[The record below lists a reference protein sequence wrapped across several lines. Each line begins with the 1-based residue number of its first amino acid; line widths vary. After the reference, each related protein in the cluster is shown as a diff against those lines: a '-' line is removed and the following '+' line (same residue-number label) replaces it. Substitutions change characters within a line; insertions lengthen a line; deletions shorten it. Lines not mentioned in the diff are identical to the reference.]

1 MNFDTEDYNKNCTQI
16 INIKQLRDEESK
28 KIRRLLLGSI
38 VNFSLIEL
46 LEVLSRQNMLNIN
59 TLSIQKSGEQF
70 WCVVDELTYKY
81 WQEQKLKFNEFSDK
95 REREV

>member
-81 WQEQKLKFNEFSDK
+81 WQEQKLKFDKFSEK
-95 REREV
+95 REV

>member
-1 MNFDTEDYNKNCTQI
+1 MNFDTEDYNKYCTQI

-28 KIRRLLLGSI
+28 KIRRLLFGSI

-81 WQEQKLKFNEFSDK
+81 WQEQKLKFDEFSEK
-95 REREV
+95 REV

>member
-1 MNFDTEDYNKNCTQI
+1 MNFDTEYYNKNCTQI

-81 WQEQKLKFNEFSDK
+81 WQEQKLKFDEFSEK
-95 REREV
+95 REV

>member
-28 KIRRLLLGSI
+28 KILRLLLGSI

-46 LEVLSRQNMLNIN
+46 
-59 TLSIQKSGEQF
+59 
-70 WCVVDELTYKY
+70 
-81 WQEQKLKFNEFSDK
+81 
-95 REREV
+95 

>member
-1 MNFDTEDYNKNCTQI
+1 MNFDTEDYNKYCTQI

-81 WQEQKLKFNEFSDK
+81 WQEQKLKFNEFSEK
-95 REREV
+95 REV

>member
-28 KIRRLLLGSI
+28 KILRLLLGSI

-70 WCVVDELTYKY
+70 WCIVDELTYKY

-95 REREV
+95 REV

>member
-46 LEVLSRQNMLNIN
+46 LEVLSKQNMLNIN

-95 REREV
+95 REI

>member
-1 MNFDTEDYNKNCTQI
+1 MNFDIEDYNKNCTQI
-16 INIKQLRDEESK
+16 INIKQLRDDESK

-81 WQEQKLKFNEFSDK
+81 WQEQKLKFDEFSEK
-95 REREV
+95 REV

>member
-59 TLSIQKSGEQF
+59 TLSIQKSREQF

-81 WQEQKLKFNEFSDK
+81 WQEQKLKFDEFSEK
-95 REREV
+95 RSLI

>member
-1 MNFDTEDYNKNCTQI
+1 MNFDTEDYSNYCTQI
-16 INIKQLRDEESK
+16 INVKQLRDEESK
-28 KIRRLLLGSI
+28 KIRRLLLGSV

-95 REREV
+95 REV

>member
-46 LEVLSRQNMLNIN
+46 LEVLSRQNILNIN

-70 WCVVDELTYKY
+70 WCVVDEPTYKY

-95 REREV
+95 REV

>member
-70 WCVVDELTYKY
+70 WCIVDELTYKY
-81 WQEQKLKFNEFSDK
+81 WQEQKLKFNEFSEK
-95 REREV
+95 REV

>member
-1 MNFDTEDYNKNCTQI
+1 MNFDTEDCNKNCTQI

-95 REREV
+95 REV

>member
-1 MNFDTEDYNKNCTQI
+1 MNFDTEDYNKYCTQI

-95 REREV
+95 REV

>member
-16 INIKQLRDEESK
+16 INIKQLRDKESK

-95 REREV
+95 REV

>member
-16 INIKQLRDEESK
+16 INIKQLRDEKSK

-81 WQEQKLKFNEFSDK
+81 WQEQKLKFDEFSEK
-95 REREV
+95 REA

>member
-1 MNFDTEDYNKNCTQI
+1 MNFNTEDYNKYCTQI
-16 INIKQLRDEESK
+16 INIRQLRDEESK

-81 WQEQKLKFNEFSDK
+81 WQEQKLKFDEFSEK
-95 REREV
+95 REV

>member
-16 INIKQLRDEESK
+16 INIKQLRDKESK

-81 WQEQKLKFNEFSDK
+81 WQEQKLKFDEFSEK
-95 REREV
+95 REV

>member
-1 MNFDTEDYNKNCTQI
+1 MNFDAEDYNKYCTQI

-46 LEVLSRQNMLNIN
+46 LDVLSRQNMLNIN
-59 TLSIQKSGEQF
+59 ILSIQKSGEQF

-95 REREV
+95 REV

>member
-81 WQEQKLKFNEFSDK
+81 WQEQKLKFDEFSEK
-95 REREV
+95 REV

>member
-1 MNFDTEDYNKNCTQI
+1 MNFDTEDSNKYCTQI
-16 INIKQLRDEESK
+16 INIRQLRDEESK
-28 KIRRLLLGSI
+28 KIQRLLLGSI

-81 WQEQKLKFNEFSDK
+81 WQEQKLKFNEFSEK
-95 REREV
+95 REV

>member
-1 MNFDTEDYNKNCTQI
+1 MNFNTEDYNKYCTQI
-16 INIKQLRDEESK
+16 INIRQLRDEESK

-81 WQEQKLKFNEFSDK
+81 WQEQKLKFDEFSDK
-95 REREV
+95 REV

>member
-81 WQEQKLKFNEFSDK
+81 WQEQKLKFDEFSEK
-95 REREV
+95 REA

>member
-1 MNFDTEDYNKNCTQI
+1 MNFDTEDYNKYCTQI

-46 LEVLSRQNMLNIN
+46 LEVLSRQNMLNID

-95 REREV
+95 REV

>member
-95 REREV
+95 REV